1 MTLREKLALAIRD
14 AAARQPPK
22 GSTWD
27 QAAAD
32 AILAAIK
39 AHMTSPEAVGRAVAK
54 FYAHNDR
61 FDQAMNAAILAAL
74 EGEP

>member
-39 AHMTSPEAVGRAVAK
+39 AHMTSPEAVGRA
-54 FYAHNDR
+54 YAASFICDDA
-61 FDQAMNAAILAAL
+61 DQMKDAILAAL
-74 EGEP
+74 GEE

>member
-1 MTLREKLALAIRD
+1 MTLREPIQDILVDHFGVSYA
-14 AAARQPPK
+14 
-22 GSTWD
+22 GSKIT
-27 QAAAD
+27 AD